1 MRIGIDLL
9 WVRPGICGGTE
20 SFVRNLL
27 DGFVQFD
34 QENDY
39 ILFVAQDN
47 AESFRQ
53 YRRWENMS
61 FQLCPVKSAV
71 QYKRILWENLHLD
84 RYAAAERTDVMLIPV
99 YSKPH
104 SNGKIPYV
112 SVIHDLQAF
121 HFPQY
126 FSLVKR
132 IFFRSMWQYT
142 CKSSKIV
149 ITISD
154 YCRADLSSHYPFA
167 KEKMCTVYNPVITEK
182 TSMTAEELR
191 QKYRIEPG
199 SYFYCVSS
207 LLPHKNLGTI
217 LKVMEQLKKMGDP
230 TKLVLSGVGG
240 NDREFGR
247 LAERFHVADRI
258 IQTGFVTNTERD
270 CLYENC
276 RIFLFP
282 SIFEGFGMPPVE
294 AMRRGRRVVMTRE
307 ACLQEITEGKA
318 VYVDDPYDVKQW
330 LEKIAYAR
338 SLPPHKEKFERYE
351 LENVV
356 GQYLKVLRR
365 AVG

>member
-27 DGFVQFD
+27 DGFVQYD
-34 QENDY
+34 KENDY

-47 AESFRQ
+47 AESFSQYGRQ
-53 YRRWENMS
+53 ENMA
-61 FQLCPVKSAV
+61 LRICPVKSAV

-84 RYAAAERTDVMLIPV
+84 RHAAAERTDVMLIPV
-99 YSKPH
+99 YSKPR

-112 SVIHDLQAF
+112 SVIHDLQAL

-126 FSLVKR
+126 FSLAKR
-132 IFFRSMWQYT
+132 IFFRSMWRYT

-149 ITISD
+149 VTDSD
-154 YCRADLSSHYPFA
+154 YCRDDLSRHYPFA
-167 KEKMCTVYNPVITEK
+167 KEKVRTVYVPIITEK
-182 TSMTAEELR
+182 TSMTVEELK
-191 QKYRIEPG
+191 QKYHIEPG

-207 LLPHKNLGTI
+207 LLPHKNLDTI
-217 LKVMEQLKKMGDP
+217 LKVMEQLKNMGDP

-240 NDREFGR
+240 NDREFDQ
-247 LAERFHVADRI
+247 LAERFHVTDRI
-258 IQTGFVTNTERD
+258 IQTGFVTNAERD

-294 AMRRGRRVVMTRE
+294 AMRKGRRVVMTKE
-307 ACLQEITEGKA
+307 TCLQEITEGKA

-330 LEKIAYAR
+330 LEKIAYAET
-338 SLPPHKEKFERYE
+338 LPLQKEKFERYE

-356 GQYLKVLRR
+356 GQYLEVLRR
-365 AVG
+365 AAG